1 MGFPTKSPYVKVCT
15 APLKNAQFYCTI
27 VIARRRVNGV
37 SFPLRGHSL
46 KLTSFLLSP
55 YFFYTFPTT
64 HVFLPRSKSL
74 ETHQPLFNQLLTT
87 KKKQM
92 DGQNRT
98 ACSWLAFNLVFFYVI
113 KTAMKLG
120 QCHEGWDKPPFLLS
134 HTINKWTCG
143 HNSIVLFWR
152 MWSSKNKKKYGT
164 HVNLRTAAEEKAKIY
179 VNAAIRRC
187 KNK

>member
-64 HVFLPRSKSL
+64 HVFFPRSKSL

-87 KKKQM
+87 KKKP
-92 DGQNRT
+92 DGRT
-98 ACSWLAFNLVFFYVI
+98 ESDGVFV
-113 KTAMKLG
+113 ARLQLG
-120 QCHEGWDKPPFLLS
+120 FLL
-134 HTINKWTCG
+134 
-143 HNSIVLFWR
+143 R
-152 MWSSKNKKKYGT
+152 YKNC
-164 HVNLRTAAEEKAKIY
+164 NEIRTMP
-179 VNAAIRRC
+179 RRLG
-187 KNK
+187 